1 METLRDSWSVWVL
14 SQHLHTRRVY
24 IEKIERDI
32 PSQGNVSANLRGQN
46 KLVVSVGQ
54 GRRRPGAG
62 HPNAGLAWGMERNE
76 ESKPRRR
83 RSDSGW

>member
-1 METLRDSWSVWVL
+1 METVRDSWSVWVL

-24 IEKIERDI
+24 IEKDI

-54 GRRRPGAG
+54 GRQRPGAG
-62 HPNAGLAWGMERNE
+62 HPNAGLTWGMECNE
-76 ESKPRRR
+76 ESKPRQR